1 MRWLSTHRGITEN
14 PPGSNRDHRQD
25 GITNAQTECADGSGW
40 LIGAP
45 WCGIWHFMALKA
57 GKVRGISSR
66 QASVALIEEDAKAHK
81 APYGHGWVTPAT
93 RNWHQRVNRGDA
105 VVLFGQGVH
114 VGTLRSAAWAY
125 RKLGLIV
132 TDEGNTS
139 SGNAGSQDN
148 GGGSYRRLRRI
159 SDVRGFALVDFPNS

>member
-57 GKVRGISSR
+57 GKVRGIS
-66 QASVALIEEDAKAHK
+66 
-81 APYGHGWVTPAT
+81 G
-93 RNWHQRVNRGDA
+93 
-105 VVLFGQGVH
+105 
-114 VGTLRSAAWAY
+114 
-125 RKLGLIV
+125 
-132 TDEGNTS
+132 
-139 SGNAGSQDN
+139 
-148 GGGSYRRLRRI
+148 
-159 SDVRGFALVDFPNS
+159 

>member
-1 MRWLSTHRGITEN
+1 M
-14 PPGSNRDHRQD
+14 
-25 GITNAQTECADGSGW
+25 
-40 LIGAP
+40 
-45 WCGIWHFMALKA
+45 
-57 GKVRGISSR
+57 
-66 QASVALIEEDAKAHK
+66 
-81 APYGHGWVTPAT
+81 
-93 RNWHQRVNRGDA
+93 NRGDA